1 VQRPAAGRQEN
12 TSMQVPPQT
21 KADSSSERLDDAH
34 SGIICAG
41 EFAGEAEAF
50 RSAFE
55 HAAIGKALVR
65 PDGRF
70 LKVNRSLCRIVGYSE
85 AELLAT
91 DFQTITH
98 PDDLEADVA
107 LAGQAFR
114 GEIDHYHMEKRY
126 FHKQGNIIWI
136 LLSVTVVFDDQ
147 RTPLYAIAQIQDIT
161 ARKAAEQQAAR
172 RLRQLERLT
181 DTVSRIFRELEGPP
195 DDTMYPRVLRIALD
209 SFESEAGLFLRL
221 ADDDVLVGTYLSQT
235 RNSDVRCL
243 PSHRCKLWTMALD
256 QKMVVVENRPR
267 SMGCG
272 RRVTR
277 SLVAPI
283 FHNGTPLGL
292 FHLGDGAADYD
303 ADDCDL
309 LSRVANII
317 APVLNA
323 QRKRAALTPREAE
336 VMDLI
341 VSGLSQ
347 KQIAAALDIGMQT
360 AAKHR
365 AKVLRKLNVDNDVE
379 LVRLV
384 LPLQPAL
391 V

>member
-1 VQRPAAGRQEN
+1 MQRLPAGEFDD
-12 TSMQVPPQT
+12 VPMNESPQ
-21 KADSSSERLDDAH
+21 KRNDPLPESLEDAK
-34 SGIICAG
+34 SGVIRAG
-41 EFAGEAEAF
+41 EFASEAEAF
-50 RSAFE
+50 RNSFE

-70 LKVNRSLCRIVGYSE
+70 LKVNRALCRIVGYTE

-91 DFQTITH
+91 DFQSITH
-98 PDDLEADVA
+98 PEDLQTDLS

-126 FHKQGNIIWI
+126 FHKQGNVIWI
-136 LLSVTVVFDDQ
+136 LLSVSVVFGDK
-147 RTPLYAIAQIQDIT
+147 REPFYAIAQIQDIT

-181 DTVSRIFRELEGPP
+181 DTVSRILRALESAT
-195 DDTMYPRVLRIALD
+195 DDTMYPTVLQIALE

-221 ADDDVLVGTYLSQT
+221 ADDDVLVGTYVSQG
-235 RNSDVRCL
+235 RDSDVRCL
-243 PSHRCKLWTMALD
+243 PAQRCELWTTALD
-256 QKMVVVENRPR
+256 EQTVVVENRPR

-272 RRVTR
+272 LEISR

-283 FHNGTPLGL
+283 LYDGTPLGL
-292 FHLGDGAADYD
+292 FHIGDGAADYD
-303 ADDCDL
+303 ADDRDL

-341 VSGLSQ
+341 VSGLHQ
-347 KQIAAALDIGMQT
+347 KQIAAALGISMQT

-365 AKVLRKLNVDNDVE
+365 ARVLRKLNVENDVE

-384 LPLQPAL
+384 LQLQPTL

>member
-1 VQRPAAGRQEN
+1 MP
-12 TSMQVPPQT
+12 VPPQKT
-21 KADSSSERLDDAH
+21 VDSLAEKPEKVN
-34 SGIICAG
+34 SGIIRAG
-41 EFAGEAEAF
+41 EFESEAEAF

-55 HAAIGKALVR
+55 HAAIGMALVR

-70 LKVNRSLCRIVGYSE
+70 LKVNRSLCQIVGYTE

-98 PDDLEADVA
+98 PEDLEADLS

-126 FHKQGNIIWI
+126 FHKQGNVIWI
-136 LLSVTVVFDDQ
+136 LLSVSVVFGDK
-147 RTPLYAIAQIQDIT
+147 REPFYAIAQIQDIT
-161 ARKAAEQQAAR
+161 ARKAAEQQSVR

-181 DTVSRIFRELEGPP
+181 DTVSRIFRVLESTS
-195 DDTMYPRVLRIALD
+195 DDTMYPSVLRIALE
-209 SFESEAGLFLRL
+209 SFDSEAGLFLHV
-221 ADDDVLVGTYLSQT
+221 ADDGALVGTYVSQ
-235 RNSDVRCL
+235 RHSSDVRYL
-243 PSHRCKLWTMALD
+243 PSECCELWTTALD
-256 QKMVVVENRPR
+256 EQTVVVENFPR

-272 RRVTR
+272 LEISR

-283 FHNGTPLGL
+283 LYDGTPLGL
-292 FHLGDGAADYD
+292 FHIGDGAADYD
-303 ADDCDL
+303 ADDRDL

-347 KQIAAALDIGMQT
+347 KQIAAALGISMQT

-365 AKVLRKLNVDNDVE
+365 ARVLRKLNVENDVE

-384 LPLQPAL
+384 MKMQPTL

>member
-1 VQRPAAGRQEN
+1 
-12 TSMQVPPQT
+12 MQVPPQKT
-21 KADSSSERLDDAH
+21 VDSLPENVN
-34 SGIICAG
+34 SGIIRAG
-41 EFAGEAEAF
+41 EFESEAEAF

-55 HAAIGKALVR
+55 HAAIGIALVR

-70 LKVNRSLCRIVGYSE
+70 LKVNRSLCQIVGYTE

-136 LLSVTVVFDDQ
+136 LLSVSVVFDDHRQ
-147 RTPLYAIAQIQDIT
+147 PMYAVSQIQHIT
-161 ARKAAEQQAAR
+161 ARKAAEQQSAR

-181 DTVSRIFRELEGPP
+181 DTVSKIFSVLESTS
-195 DDTMYPRVLRIALD
+195 DDTMYPSVLRIALD
-209 SFESEAGLFLRL
+209 SFESEAGLFLHVAEDDAL
-221 ADDDVLVGTYLSQT
+221 AGTYVSQSH
-235 RNSDVRCL
+235 NGDVRYP
-243 PSHRCKLWTMALD
+243 PSEHCELWTTALD
-256 QKMVVVENRPR
+256 EQTVVVENCPR

-272 RRVTR
+272 LEISR

-283 FHNGTPLGL
+283 VYEGTRLGL
-292 FHLGDGAADYD
+292 FHLGDGATDYD
-303 ADDCDL
+303 VDDRDL
-309 LSRVANII
+309 LSRVAEII

-323 QRKRAALTPREAE
+323 RLKRAALTPREAE

-341 VSGLSQ
+341 VSGRSQ
-347 KQIAAALDIGMQT
+347 KQIAAALEISMQT

-365 AKVLRKLNVDNDVE
+365 ARVLRKLNVDNDVE

-384 LPLQPAL
+384 LQMQPML

>member
-1 VQRPAAGRQEN
+1 
-12 TSMQVPPQT
+12 MQVPPQKT
-21 KADSSSERLDDAH
+21 VDSFPEKPEKVN
-34 SGIICAG
+34 SGIIRAG
-41 EFAGEAEAF
+41 EFESEAEAF

-55 HAAIGKALVR
+55 HAATGMALVR

-70 LKVNRSLCRIVGYSE
+70 LKVNRSLCQIVGHTE

-91 DFQTITH
+91 DFQSITH
-98 PDDLEADVA
+98 PDDLEADVS

-136 LLSVTVVFDDQ
+136 LLSVSVVFDDK
-147 RTPLYAIAQIQDIT
+147 REPCYAIAQIQDIT
-161 ARKAAEQQAAR
+161 ARKAAQQQSAR

-181 DTVSRIFRELEGPP
+181 DTVSRIFRVLESTS
-195 DDTMYPRVLRIALD
+195 DDTMYPSVLRIALE
-209 SFESEAGLFLRL
+209 SFESEAGLFLHV
-221 ADDDVLVGTYLSQT
+221 AEDDALVGTYVSQSH
-235 RNSDVRCL
+235 NGDVRYP
-243 PSHRCKLWTMALD
+243 PSEHCELWATALD
-256 QKMVVVENRPR
+256 EQTVVVENCPR

-272 RRVTR
+272 LEISR

-283 FHNGTPLGL
+283 FYDGTPLGL
-292 FHLGDGAADYD
+292 FHIGDGAADYD
-303 ADDCDL
+303 ADDRDL

-323 QRKRAALTPREAE
+323 QRKRAALTAREAE

-341 VSGLSQ
+341 VSGMSQ
-347 KQIAAALDIGMQT
+347 KQIAAALHISMQT
-360 AAKHR
+360 AAKHHAR
-365 AKVLRKLNVDNDVE
+365 VLRKLNVDNDVE

-384 LPLQPAL
+384 LQMQPML

>member
-1 VQRPAAGRQEN
+1 
-12 TSMQVPPQT
+12 MHVPPQKT
-21 KADSSSERLDDAH
+21 VDRLAEKPDKVN
-34 SGIICAG
+34 SGIIRAG
-41 EFAGEAEAF
+41 EFESEAEAF

-55 HAAIGKALVR
+55 HAATGMALVR

-70 LKVNRSLCRIVGYSE
+70 LKVNRSLCGIVGYTE

-98 PDDLEADVA
+98 PDDLQADLS

-126 FHKQGNIIWI
+126 FHKQGNVIWI
-136 LLSVTVVFDDQ
+136 LLSVSVVFDHQ
-147 RTPLYAIAQIQDIT
+147 REAIYAIAQIQDIT
-161 ARKAAEQQAAR
+161 ARKAAEQQSAR

-181 DTVSRIFRELEGPP
+181 DTVSRIFRVLESTS
-195 DDTMYPRVLRIALD
+195 DDTMYPSVLRIALE
-209 SFESEAGLFLRL
+209 SFDSEAGLFLHV
-221 ADDDVLVGTYLSQT
+221 AEDDALVGTYVSQ
-235 RNSDVRCL
+235 RRSSDVRYL
-243 PSHRCKLWTMALD
+243 PSECCELWTAALD
-256 QKMVVVENRPR
+256 ERTVVVENRPR

-272 RRVTR
+272 LEISR

-283 FHNGTPLGL
+283 LYDGAPLGL

-303 ADDCDL
+303 ADDRDL
-309 LSRVANII
+309 LARIADIM

-323 QRKRAALTPREAE
+323 QLKRAALTPREAE

-384 LPLQPAL
+384 LQMQPAL

>member
-1 VQRPAAGRQEN
+1 
-12 TSMQVPPQT
+12 MQVPLQKT
-21 KADSSSERLDDAH
+21 VDSLPEKPENVN
-34 SGIICAG
+34 SGIIRAG
-41 EFAGEAEAF
+41 EFKSEAAAF

-70 LKVNRSLCRIVGYSE
+70 LKVNRSLCQIVGYTE

-91 DFQTITH
+91 DFQSITH
-98 PDDLEADVA
+98 PDDLEADVS

-136 LLSVTVVFDDQ
+136 LLSVSVVFDDK
-147 RTPLYAIAQIQDIT
+147 REPFYAIAQIQDIT
-161 ARKAAEQQAAR
+161 ARKAAEQQSAR

-181 DTVSRIFRELEGPP
+181 DTVSSIFRALESSP
-195 DDTMYPRVLRIALD
+195 DDTMYSAVLQIALK

-221 ADDDVLVGTYLSQT
+221 AEDDVLVGTYISE
-235 RNSDVRCL
+235 RRSSDVRYL
-243 PSHRCKLWTMALD
+243 PSECCELWTTALD
-256 QKMVVVENRPR
+256 EQTVVVENHPR

-272 RRVTR
+272 RDIAR

-283 FHNGTPLGL
+283 VYEGTRLGL
-292 FHLGDGAADYD
+292 FHLGDGATDYD
-303 ADDCDL
+303 VDDRDL
-309 LSRVANII
+309 LSRVAEII

-323 QRKRAALTPREAE
+323 RLKRAALTPREAE

-341 VSGLSQ
+341 VSGRSQ
-347 KQIAAALDIGMQT
+347 KQIAAALEISMQT
-360 AAKHR
+360 AAKHHAR
-365 AKVLRKLNVDNDVE
+365 VLRKLNVDNDVE

-384 LPLQPAL
+384 LKMQPML